1 MAETSTAPRTAR
13 DQRLR
18 LGLTLRGLAA
28 RCTAEGV
35 PASYSQLAKIEK
47 GYCAPRPALRAKLA
61 EILDLDPMTFSRIPG
76 APR

>member
-1 MAETSTAPRTAR
+1 MAQTTTTRTAR
-13 DQRLR
+13 EQRLS
-18 LGLTLRGLAA
+18 LGLTLRDLAA

-47 GYCAPRPALRAKLA
+47 RYCAPRPALRAKLA
-61 EILDLDPMTFSRIPG
+61 EILGIDPMTFDRMPG